1 MQLHLPDYF
10 LTDLISTIAFGL
22 VAILLV
28 VLGYKIFDKLT
39 ARLDFDDL
47 IMKGNVAMAIVIGSF
62 ILGLC
67 HVVARVVSS
76 ILGG

>member
-39 ARLDFDDL
+39 AKLDFDEL